1 LLIKLG
7 LPGTTAK
14 AIFTEVKKGKGKKA
28 TTDVVRRVKATR
40 DETQTPE
47 QIIEDLGKLEAAVK
61 AGTVGKETAKAISKG
76 KGASLVRAVTLQVA
90 QEIDAQKRQTDLFE
104 ELKSR
109 GKT

>member
-1 LLIKLG
+1 MLLKASDVAKAEVEKQNKANEAFQMRLVNKLG

-47 QIIEDLGKLEAAVK
+47 QIIEDLDKLDSC
-61 AGTVGKETAKAISKG
+61 SKNW
-76 KGASLVRAVTLQVA
+76 KN
-90 QEIDAQKRQTDLFE
+90 
-104 ELKSR
+104 
-109 GKT
+109 